1 MTLKNALQLHNG
13 DEVTV
18 KQTGQIMTVVQTR
31 YIPKDPTYGRIKDEL
46 SVFLEDGCWYNHRE
60 LK

>member
-18 KQTGQIMTVVQTR
+18 KKTDCIMTVVQIK
-31 YIPKDPTYGRIKDEL
+31 YVPKDPSYGRINDNL
-46 SVFLEDGCWYNHRE
+46 SVFLEDGCWYDHKE
-60 LK
+60 IK